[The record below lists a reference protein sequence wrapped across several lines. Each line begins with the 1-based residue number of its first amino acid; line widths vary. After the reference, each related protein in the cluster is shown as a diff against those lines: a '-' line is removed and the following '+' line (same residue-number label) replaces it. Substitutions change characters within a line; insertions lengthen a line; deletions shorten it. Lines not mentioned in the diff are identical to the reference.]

1 MQTRHNK
8 HPIYD
13 PFTGKTRW
21 FTSRQLKKRL
31 TFPNLRELEPK
42 TKTKTKNPL
51 PGNGLFEAS
60 RGDIEAML
68 SGIGAKL

>member
-1 MQTRHNK
+1 MRTRHNK

-13 PFTGKTRW
+13 PFTRKTRW
-21 FTSRQLKKRL
+21 FTNRQLKKRL
-31 TFPNLRELEPK
+31 TFPNLRELEPGAK
-42 TKTKTKNPL
+42 IENPL

-60 RGDIEAML
+60 RGEIEAML